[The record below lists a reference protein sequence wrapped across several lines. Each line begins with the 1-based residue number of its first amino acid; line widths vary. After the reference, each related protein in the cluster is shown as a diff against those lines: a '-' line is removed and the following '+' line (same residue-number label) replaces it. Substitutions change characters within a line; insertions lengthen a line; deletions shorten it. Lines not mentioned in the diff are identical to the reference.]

1 MMKLNKVFSQG
12 PAFMAIGYEPMLAM
26 YHVAIIEKDFFY
38 NELASE
44 LPEYKLLAN
53 MIEAD
58 TIDIVDFTEDLCLI
72 VDDEGLLKSGN
83 LVYEI
88 QLGGTT
94 HQIAGR
100 FAFGRNEFCE
110 HKGLMTVPLAPTDFI
125 DLAQLEIKMI
135 GRVK

>member
-1 MMKLNKVFSQG
+1 MTKLNKVFSQG
-12 PAFMAIGYEPMLAM
+12 PAFMAIGYEQMLAI

-38 NELASE
+38 NVLAGELT
-44 LPEYKLLAN
+44 EYKLLAN

-58 TIDIVDFTEDLCLI
+58 TIDIVDFTDDLCVI
-72 VDDEGLLKSGN
+72 VDDEGLLKSSN

-88 QLGGTT
+88 QLDETT

-110 HKGLMTVPLAPTDFI
+110 HKGLMTVPLQPSDFV
-125 DLAQLEIKMI
+125 DLAQLEIKII
-135 GRVK
+135 GKV

>member
-1 MMKLNKVFSQG
+1 MTKLNKVFSQG
-12 PAFMAIGYEPMLAM
+12 PAFMAIGYVPMLAM
-26 YHVAIIEKDFFY
+26 YHVEIIEKDFFY
-38 NELASE
+38 NVLAGK

-58 TIDIVDFTEDLCLI
+58 TIDIVDFTDDLCLI

-88 QLGGTT
+88 QLDGTT

-110 HKGLMTVPLAPTDFI
+110 HKGLMTVPLQPADFV
-125 DLAQLEIKMI
+125 DLAQLDIKII
-135 GRVK
+135 GKVR

>member
-1 MMKLNKVFSQG
+1 MTKLNKVFSQG

-38 NELASE
+38 NVLACE

-58 TIDIVDFTEDLCLI
+58 TIDIVDFTDGLCLI
-72 VDDEGLLKSGN
+72 VDDEGLLKSSN

-88 QLGGTT
+88 QLDGTT

-110 HKGLMTVPLAPTDFI
+110 HKGLMTVPLQPSDFV
-125 DLAQLEIKMI
+125 DLAQLEIKII
-135 GRVK
+135 GKVK